1 MTRNASAPDATR
13 TIRREGIVARFDPLT
28 STGMIAMKGG
38 GTQYVLLRQPGFRD
52 GDLVTFDLK
61 GHGSVAE
68 AVNVDHVR
76 KIGGRS
82 DRHEGRLAID
92 RRTLTR

>member
-38 GTQYVLLRQPGFRD
+38 GNSIRFTP
-52 GDLVTFDLK
+52 
-61 GHGSVAE
+61 SA
-68 AVNVDHVR
+68 
-76 KIGGRS
+76 
-82 DRHEGRLAID
+82 RLP
-92 RRTLTR
+92 